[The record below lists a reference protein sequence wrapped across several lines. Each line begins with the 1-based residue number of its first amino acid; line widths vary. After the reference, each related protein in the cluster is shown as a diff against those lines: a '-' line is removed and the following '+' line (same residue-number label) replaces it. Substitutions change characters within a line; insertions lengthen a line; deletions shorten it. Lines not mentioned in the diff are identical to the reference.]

1 MIGKV
6 ILTGGNKC
14 PTCGK
19 VFTAEAPL
27 VPNTEDREFYGGR
40 IKFFKEVHCDCG
52 ANYKL
57 CIEKK
62 FNSMQAEEELKVI
75 NMIIMNEG
83 TPIIKEIEK
92 TVDEKMAEAVK
103 QAKEERGALPTLGQR
118 QELKKQ
124 TILASIIDLDVKIDT
139 LCLHTLK
146 ELQIMCRQR
155 KLKVG
160 TKDNKKKLAEKLLA
174 YDPNLVVANPED

>member
-27 VPNTEDREFYGGR
+27 TPNTEDREFYGGR
-40 IKFFKEVHCDCG
+40 IKFFKEVNCDCG
-52 ANYKL
+52 AHYKL

-62 FNSMQAEEELKVI
+62 FDTVAVEEKLNVI
-75 NMIIMNEG
+75 NMIIMSEG
-83 TPIIKEIEK
+83 TPIMKQIEK

-103 QAKEERGALPTLGQR
+103 QAKDEKGSLPTLGQR

-139 LCLHTLK
+139 LCLHTLH
-146 ELQIMCRQR
+146 ELQVMCRQ
-155 KLKVG
+155 KKIKVG
-160 TKDNKKKLAEKLLA
+160 TKDTKKKLAEKLLA
-174 YDPNLVVANPED
+174 ADPNLVVANPEG